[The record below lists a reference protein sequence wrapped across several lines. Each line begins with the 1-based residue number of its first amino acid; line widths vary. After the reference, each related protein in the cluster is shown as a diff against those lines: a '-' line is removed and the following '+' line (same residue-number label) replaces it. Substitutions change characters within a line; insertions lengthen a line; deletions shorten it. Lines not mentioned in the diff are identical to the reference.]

1 LPLDLLGKGSIAVLD
16 DGWREK
22 GLLAAAVL
30 KPARMRAFVGTGA
43 GWFGA

>member
-1 LPLDLLGKGSIAVLD
+1 LPLDLPGKRSIAVLD

-22 GLLAAAVL
+22 GLLAVEVL
-30 KPARMRAFVGTGA
+30 KPARMRAFVGTSA